1 MIRAERLRDR
11 ALALPV
17 AAFVA
22 LTPPILWAFGQGG
35 ALFGAPL
42 LYVYVFLVWLL
53 AILAGAWAARRLVWL
68 EEQAEA
74 PSQPEGPAAS

>member
-1 MIRAERLRDR
+1 MIVAERLRDR
-11 ALALPV
+11 ALAIPI

-22 LTPPILWAFGQGG
+22 LTPPILWAFAQG
-35 ALFGAPL
+35 AVVFGVPL

-53 AILAGAWAARRLVWL
+53 AILAGAWAARRLVLL